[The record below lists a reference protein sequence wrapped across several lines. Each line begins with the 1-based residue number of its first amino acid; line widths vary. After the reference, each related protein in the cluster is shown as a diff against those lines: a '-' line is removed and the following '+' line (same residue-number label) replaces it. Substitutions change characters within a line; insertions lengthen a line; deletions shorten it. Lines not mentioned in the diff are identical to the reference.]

1 MTSDAVNTRKV
12 CSVFIKCLDGRRG
25 DNVSDKSK
33 YNIYSLSLYREEISE
48 IYINELE
55 NGWG

>member
-1 MTSDAVNTRKV
+1 MISDVVNIRKV

-33 YNIYSLSLYREEISE
+33 YNIYLLSFYREEILE